1 MKTTLFEKARN
12 KFTAPLSVLEALS
25 KNKQVPESL
34 INNAHKDL
42 KYIYSAFDKIEK
54 KFFSERSIIKDKE

>member
-1 MKTTLFEKARN
+1 MKMTIFERARN

-25 KNKQVPESL
+25 KNKKVPESL
-34 INNAHKDL
+34 VHSAHKDL

-54 KFFSERSIIKDKE
+54 KFFSKRSVIKGKK